1 MKRHL
6 ILTAW
11 FFATSF
17 GAACFAQQP
26 IGSMQSQDAT
36 VRGAVTLNGP
46 TAELRSGA
54 EVTTG
59 ANPVIVKLQRGGT
72 LRICPQ
78 SSVQLTS
85 SPSGKELLVA
95 LNSGALETDY
105 QLAGS
110 ADVLMTT
117 DFQLQLAGPGS
128 FHYAVESRGN
138 HLCTKSLA
146 GANASLIVT
155 ETMGP
160 GTYQVRPGDRV
171 QFANG
176 SVSNPQEGNCG
187 CPEQAVKSSPP
198 ELGFPEQQ
206 SQAAAQ
212 ARTSGETPPAAPPLP
227 EIPQTTSSPEQTIT
241 QVNVPLAFSAGPP
254 PEPPPPQP
262 YTEARLAVLPEIA
275 KPAVPQPPPKRNLFQ
290 KIGRAFARLFGGRG

>member
-1 MKRHL
+1 MKSRL
-6 ILTAW
+6 ILA
-11 FFATSF
+11 ASL

-26 IGSMQSQDAT
+26 IGSMQAQDAT

-59 ANPVIVKLQRGGT
+59 ANPVMVKLQRGGT
-72 LRICPQ
+72 LRICPR

-95 LNSGALETDY
+95 LNSGAIETDY

-138 HLCTKSLA
+138 QLCAQSLA
-146 GANASLIVT
+146 GANASVIVS

-160 GTYQVRPGDRV
+160 GTYQVRPGDRL
-171 QFANG
+171 QFTNG
-176 SVSNPQEGNCG
+176 SVANPQEGSCG
-187 CPEQAVKSSPP
+187 CPEQSVKSSPP

-212 ARTSGETPPAAPPLP
+212 AMTHGETPPSAPLLP
-227 EIPQTTSSPEQTIT
+227 ELPQTTPLPQTLT

-275 KPAVPQPPPKRNLFQ
+275 KPTVPQAPPKRNFFQ
-290 KIGRAFARLFGGRG
+290 KIGRAFARLFGGKR